1 MSELDRERRRALVD
15 RLRAG
20 GGQAVVSTTDLDHVP
35 GGRDAGVAR
44 IAVAAGRVLQEAA
57 AA

>member
-1 MSELDRERRRALVD
+1 
-15 RLRAG
+15 
-20 GGQAVVSTTDLDHVP
+20 VVSTTDLDHVP